1 MVSLNKREAA
11 VTEAKRAVLL
21 FIVFHVCAFAV
32 MMGYRLHTQCY
43 YLSQAAIAQELS
55 NIIVVPEPIIIVPK
69 KKKEKKP
76 KIKIIDDSPLERYEA
91 PMQLLSNRLLEAQES
106 IRINTET
113 IYRHID
119 TLGFLDKKIENLLQS
134 LIEEEDGSDERDDDA
149 QIQSAVRHWR
159 ELMSVGS
166 LREIPHQQLGAVFG
180 DARNAI
186 MEIVRV
192 NNHDGDR
199 SKKNDYG
206 NKLIKRFIFDTGLG
220 SEIAKEPSEFFCPI
234 PSAEFEDDDS
244 DTYKKTKDPQQ
255 KIEGAAYETDLE
267 DRLEKFEAIFGNRIQ
282 ANGIQALLPESVGEI
297 QVEIE
302 EQLEDLFDDITDFI
316 DDLEA
321 KLEKAKADRLEKDE
335 RSISSASCINEDLVT
350 TLITAGLNAQTAHTD
365 VREAL
370 RRAIL
375 QFDTQI
381 SEDKLILDAD
391 LDAIGARASNI
402 EKSKGRKLVG
412 NERPIMKN
420 INFRS
425 MIDTPLLT
433 KSIDWIDILVDA
445 VGGYSDEL
453 DSYLDSLAGFH
464 GTTSVGEILVE
475 NLLEQAGKAGELD
488 AQKYL
493 DKAQNKVQ
501 DIIGK

>member
-1 MVSLNKREAA
+1 MPSLNKREAA

-21 FIVFHVCAFAV
+21 FIVFHVCAFVV
-32 MMGYRLHTQCY
+32 MMGYRLHTQRY
-43 YLSQAAIAQELS
+43 YLSQAAIAEELS
-55 NIIVVPEPIIIVPK
+55 NTIVVPEPSIVPK

-91 PMQLLSNRLLEAQES
+91 PMQLLSNRLSEAQES
-106 IRINTET
+106 IRINTE
-113 IYRHID
+113 IIHRHMN
-119 TLGFLDKKIENLLQS
+119 TLGFFDQKIENLLQS
-134 LIEEEDGSDERDDDA
+134 LAEEGDGSDEGDDDA

-166 LREIPHQQLGAVFG
+166 LREIPHEQLGTVFA
-180 DARNAI
+180 DAANTI
-186 MEIVRV
+186 TEIVRF
-192 NNHDGDR
+192 NRDGDR

-220 SEIAKEPSEFFCPI
+220 SRIAKEPSEFFCPI

-244 DTYKKTKDPQQ
+244 DTAKKVKDPLQ
-255 KIEGAAYETDLE
+255 KLEGAAYETDLE
-267 DRLEKFEAIFGNRIQ
+267 DRLKNFEEIFGNRIQ
-282 ANGIQALLPESVGEI
+282 ANGIQALLPKSIEEI
-297 QVEIE
+297 QEEME
-302 EQLEDLFDDITDFI
+302 EQLEDVFDDITDLV

-321 KLEKAKADRLEKDE
+321 KVEKAEADRLEKDE
-335 RSISSASCINEDLVT
+335 RSISLASCINENLVT
-350 TLITAGLNAQTAHTD
+350 TLITAGLNAQAAHTD

-370 RRAIL
+370 RRTIL

-381 SEDKLILDAD
+381 SEDELILDAD

-402 EKSKGRKLVG
+402 EKSKGRKLGG
-412 NERPIMKN
+412 NGGPVIKN

-475 NLLEQAGKAGELD
+475 NLLEQAGRAGELD
-488 AQKYL
+488 AQKYF

-501 DIIGK
+501 EIIGK